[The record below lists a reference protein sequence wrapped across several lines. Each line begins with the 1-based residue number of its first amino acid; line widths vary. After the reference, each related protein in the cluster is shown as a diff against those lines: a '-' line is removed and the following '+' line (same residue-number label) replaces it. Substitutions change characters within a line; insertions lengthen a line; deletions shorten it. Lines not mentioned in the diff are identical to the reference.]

1 MKFIPHPVLVTRLLA
16 CSALLAM
23 APSPLTA
30 AEAPTAPDNDSPFSF
45 TLGSGW
51 RRDEL
56 RWTIA
61 GDSSGRNP
69 NILSELDWTDL
80 EIIPV
85 SLVGELTFLKRWH
98 LALEG
103 SYGTI
108 TGGKNRDSDYNSN
121 NRRGQFSRSRAET
134 EGKVLDGSLLLG
146 YDFPLH
152 SRLILTPWAGVT
164 LRRQDLNDKNGVSE
178 IDTESGETGAF
189 SGLDSKYGAEWRG
202 GVLGLEGKL
211 RLSDR
216 WRLRAG
222 FRYALL
228 DYEGTGEWNLRD
240 DMDGFKHTATGHG
253 WQLQAGSEW
262 DLAPR
267 WTLGVSAFYGRYT
280 TSSGT
285 DETILNDGGRV
296 STRLNEVEWKTAGVN
311 AAVTFKF

>member
-1 MKFIPHPVLVTRLLA
+1 MKFIPHPVLITRLLA

-253 WQLQAGSEW
+253 WQLQAGAEW